1 MPDTV
6 RPRFG
11 YCLPI
16 FANPTPGLFRTP
28 SYDRVDARTTL
39 DLGIH
44 AEEVG
49 FDSLWVADHLM
60 LGRDEAILE
69 GWTILSA
76 LAATTRTARLGM
88 IHQAHYFRAPALAA
102 KMAATLD
109 QLSGGRLIMFYDFGR
124 QAREHHAY
132 HLPYPDDVDI
142 RVRETVDGIT
152 LIRDLWARG
161 SGSTPLTAT
170 CGAYGVTDATCTPVP
185 AQAEVP
191 IWVGEMEEGLLD
203 ACAAFGHG
211 WNTTPCG
218 LDELGRR
225 LDLLRAACDR
235 AGRDISEIE
244 ISVEM
249 QVLVAE
255 SDEAVRSTLRGL
267 LAKASSETPDRER
280 IDLALQAFANGEAEA
295 PPASFIERTLIG
307 TPEQVRAQLQAY
319 VDTGTDHFLLWF
331 LDAPDRAGMDLAAR
345 EVFPAFA

>member
-1 MPDTV
+1 MANTV

-16 FANPTPGLFRTP
+16 FANPTAGLFRTP
-28 SYDRVDARTTL
+28 NYDKVDARTTL

-44 AEEVG
+44 AEAIG

-60 LGRDEAILE
+60 LGHDEAILE
-69 GWTILSA
+69 GWTMLSA
-76 LAATTRTARLGM
+76 LAGTTRAAQLGM
-88 IHQAHYFRAPALAA
+88 IHQAHYFRSPALAA

-132 HLPYPDDVDI
+132 HLPYPDDVNA
-142 RVRETVDGIT
+142 RVQDTIDGIT
-152 LIRDLWARG
+152 LIRELWATG
-161 SGSTPLTAT
+161 SAPLTT
-170 CGAYGVTDATCTPVP
+170 TRGAYGVTDATCTPSP
-185 AQAEVP
+185 AKAEIP
-191 IWVGEMEEGLLD
+191 IWFGETEEGLLD

-218 LDELGRR
+218 LDGLGRR

-235 AGRDISEIE
+235 AGRPFDTID

-249 QVLVAE
+249 QVLIAE
-255 SDEAVRSTLRGL
+255 NDEAVRSTLRGL
-267 LAKASSETPDRER
+267 LAKAPNPEQ
-280 IDLALQAFANGEAEA
+280 IDPALQAFADGKAKA
-295 PPASFIERTLIG
+295 PPAAFTESTIIG
-307 TPEQVRAQLQAY
+307 TPEQVRTQLQAY
-319 VDTGTDHFLLWF
+319 VDAGTDHFLLWF
-331 LDAPDRAGMDLAAR
+331 LDAPDRTGMDLAAR